1 MIAES
6 GESVTNVTKEEPVA
20 PVEVLHNNVR
30 NKKLKAEEDMDR
42 YTKAVGV
49 VQKKLSEKK
58 AAARAGEPVGGWQ
71 GAGGSAGVRFHTG
84 RLGGG
89 RVGGLIKGS
98 GSDASIGIGG
108 ALGWGTVGGR
118 GGRCTAIPGE
128 SVNLR
133 KPQSH

>member
-1 MIAES
+1 MEKQVNQEYDNLKELLQDNSYMIAES

-58 AAARAGEPVGGWQ
+58 AALNGHKQRYVMLDNKKTQ
-71 GAGGSAGVRFHTG
+71 L
-84 RLGGG
+84 LGQMAVSKRS
-89 RVGGLIKGS
+89 RVLLELSSVQTRNTLILIRSMKTLNPPPS
-98 GSDASIGIGG
+98 
-108 ALGWGTVGGR
+108 
-118 GGRCTAIPGE
+118 
-128 SVNLR
+128 
-133 KPQSH
+133 